1 MATQCHNQLTLGF
14 QSKIVLDFNG
24 GQITSDSG
32 LLLLR
37 QFDEQLALTQKLR
50 GLLNDWRHPGFI
62 EHSTDQMLCQRIY
75 QIAAGYE
82 DCDDADTLRTD
93 PTFQSVVG
101 KADPLASQPTLSRLE
116 NHADWQSI
124 RRLSQLCLKWFIQH
138 GYNKRETAREI
149 LLDSDCTDDPCHGQ
163 QVFAFFHGKYGQHMY
178 HPLYF
183 FEAKTGCLLSARLRP
198 GNASASEAI
207 AVELKRL
214 VPILRRRFPKSQISY
229 RADAGSATPTI
240 YASLESLQVLYAI
253 GIGTHAVF
261 QRRTER
267 WLKRAKRKYA
277 RGHQTVRFFIALGTE
292 PEAGPNTEKLSLK
305 LKSVLWAP
313 ICALW
318 LPTERAEPSRSLTIT
333 RIEDSVRIASRSLS
347 ATFNRTGC
355 PATSIAL
362 MPFGFSS
369 MRLLINC
376 WCSFV
381 CTHLKKLT
389 SLRFDCRAYDSS
401 YSKSA
406 PALSAVLAAC
416 GFISLRAGQDAICS
430 WRSGKNLNACLSL
443 HPIKSSSLR
452 LHFGPVHPRR
462 QDVVVFLPEAFF
474 APPAPQSTTLFSLA

>member
-1 MATQCHNQLTLGF
+1 
-14 QSKIVLDFNG
+14 
-24 GQITSDSG
+24 
-32 LLLLR
+32 
-37 QFDEQLALTQKLR
+37 
-50 GLLNDWRHPGFI
+50 
-62 EHSTDQMLCQRIY
+62 
-75 QIAAGYE
+75 
-82 DCDDADTLRTD
+82 
-93 PTFQSVVG
+93 
-101 KADPLASQPTLSRLE
+101 
-116 NHADWQSI
+116 
-124 RRLSQLCLKWFIQH
+124 
-138 GYNKRETAREI
+138 
-149 LLDSDCTDDPCHGQ
+149 
-163 QVFAFFHGKYGQHMY
+163 VFAFFHGKYGQHMY